1 VVRYRV
7 VVLVMKWYG
16 CWVCG
21 GSALVKY
28 YLVVGMTVDGWCEWV
43 GGWVTSDVV
52 VSRVVV
58 GLLVKIMNSSYG
70 FFKEENRF
78 EGMFGWE

>member
-1 VVRYRV
+1 MANVSE
-7 VVLVMKWYG
+7 LM
-16 CWVCG
+16 
-21 GSALVKY
+21 
-28 YLVVGMTVDGWCEWV
+28 VGI
-43 GGWVTSDVV
+43 TSDVV

-78 EGMFGWE
+78 EGMFG